1 MPRGR
6 LIVFEGVDGSG
17 TTTQAARLHE
27 KFATKEIASYL
38 TAQPSERPTG
48 KMIREILG
56 GRLIKDPGFAT
67 MSLLFAADRQDQQ
80 DADILPRLYRGENVI
95 CDRYVHSSVI
105 YQSVSANDPAKRPW
119 IKEINKHII
128 TPDIT
133 IYLRID
139 AHTAELRRAERGG
152 EEEIFDKKLF
162 QRRLID
168 VYDSIGHIFP
178 EHRIVT
184 VDATLSIEEIEAEVW
199 KAVAPFVEIDQK

>member
-6 LIVFEGVDGSG
+6 LIVFEGVDGAG
-17 TTTQAARLHE
+17 TTTQAARLHDRLQ
-27 KFATKEIASYL
+27 KKEIPAYR
-38 TAQPSERPTG
+38 TAQPSERPVG
-48 KMIREILG
+48 KLIREVLG
-56 GRLIKDPGFAT
+56 GRQIENPGFAT

-80 DADILPRLYRGENVI
+80 DADILPRLYRGEHVI

-105 YQSVSANDPAKRPW
+105 YQSVTANDPAKRPW

-128 TPDIT
+128 APDIT

-139 AHTAELRRAERGG
+139 ANSAEKRRAVRGG
-152 EEEIFDKKLF
+152 EPEIFDQKLF

-184 VDATLSIEEIEAEVW
+184 VDATQTIDEIESQVW
-199 KAVAPFVEIDQK
+199 QAVGPFIDPPKK

>member
-1 MPRGR
+1 MLRGR
-6 LIVFEGVDGSG
+6 LIVIEGVDGAG
-17 TTTQAARLHE
+17 TTTQATRLHE
-27 KFATKEIASYL
+27 RLVSKKIPSYQ

-48 KMIREILG
+48 KMIREILSG
-56 GRLIKDPGFAT
+56 KLIQNPGFAT

-80 DADILPRLYRGENVI
+80 DADILPRLYQGEHVI

-128 TPDIT
+128 IPDIT

-139 AHTAELRRAERGG
+139 ANTAETRRAGRGG
-152 EEEIFDKKLF
+152 DPEIFDEKLF

-184 VDATLSIEEIEAEVW
+184 IDATQTVEQIENDVW
-199 KAVAPFVEIDQK
+199 KAVGPIVEPMEK